1 MQLADE
7 LRKAVKNCEDG
18 QIDERLLPVKFIKKD
33 SWDEPTDGTW
43 TMKRSDYERDLR
55 QYGPDEYN
63 AEWWWRKE
71 AHKLK
76 SKNQHA
82 NFRKY
87 RKTKNNLLLWQTY
100 IRSIT
105 RRAIQKKRT
114 ASDSKSKKRKK
125 PLRGTAPNLISRS
138 IVKWEADMSVSY
150 KGPKCNCCGIHFDTH
165 SAPSECEGCNGESSQ
180 EAENQ

>member
-1 MQLADE
+1 MSKTYRKTLRFGICTGSNTEYYEMRRRNHRKQLADE

-71 AHKLK
+71 VHKLK

-87 RKTKNNLLLWQTY
+87 RKTKNNL
-100 IRSIT
+100 
-105 RRAIQKKRT
+105 
-114 ASDSKSKKRKK
+114 
-125 PLRGTAPNLISRS
+125 
-138 IVKWEADMSVSY
+138 
-150 KGPKCNCCGIHFDTH
+150 
-165 SAPSECEGCNGESSQ
+165 
-180 EAENQ
+180 